1 MSSEASESAAHD
13 GAPWRNS
20 LARHLRLRGE
30 QKFEI
35 YVNVATSAT
44 MRDATYWAEILF
56 SAGIATLGLTLN
68 SPAVIIGAML
78 ISPLM
83 GPIMSAGLALAAGDF
98 ILAMRA
104 LVNIVVSSLAAIAF
118 STILVVLLPFREMT
132 SEIAARTHPNTL
144 DLVVAL
150 FSGAVGALAVCK
162 SLRGVATSLPGVA
175 IAVAL
180 MPPLCVTGYGV
191 GVFLTIDRV
200 QGTAILA
207 GGGLLFVTNL
217 VAITFSSMLV
227 FLLLH
232 IDSDEV
238 KDKIREWRSKD
249 PESSLFQRRVD
260 RFVPDQVERIGSLP
274 ARLALV
280 AAMVAMVFIPLKR
293 SFDALSAEIRQR
305 QRLNHTQRVATATWE
320 KSFAATRA
328 GGARSYI
335 DFLDVS
341 DREGVLAVTV
351 RAFISESI
359 LPEERES
366 YTRAIAKTLGR
377 RPETVQVAIVEIPT
391 STYQV
396 AKAKKEV
403 TPAPVS
409 ESAGLRFHRAA
420 QEVLAQIGASRMP
433 AGATL
438 LDQTLAI
445 GSGPPTATIIY
456 LSPAP
461 ISDDARSMIAS
472 SAREKLDL
480 PTLDTRLVHIPSE
493 TGIAFQRG
501 SATIGE
507 ATAPSIETLA
517 PALKPRLALRVIL
530 HTASNDGL
538 DARRAGAV
546 RDALIAAGAEEAR
559 IGTAI
564 SENVPNDQVIV
575 RIEKAPAITPAQANA
590 GPK

>member
-1 MSSEASESAAHD
+1 MSSDASESEFDSTAS
-13 GAPWRNS
+13 WRNW
-20 LARHLRLRGE
+20 LARHLRMQRA

-83 GPIMSAGLALAAGDF
+83 GPIMSAGLAFAAGDF

-104 LVNIVVSSLAAIAF
+104 ALNILLSSLAAIAF
-118 STILVVLLPFREMT
+118 STILVALLPFREMT
-132 SEIAARTHPNTL
+132 AEISSRTHPNTL

-191 GVFLTIDRV
+191 GVFLTVDRA
-200 QGTAILA
+200 QGLAILG
-207 GGGLLFVTNL
+207 GGGLLFLTNL

-238 KDKIREWRSKD
+238 RERIREWRASD
-249 PESSLFQRRVD
+249 PESSHFQRRVD

-280 AAMVAMVFIPLKR
+280 ATLVVMVFVPLKR
-293 SFDALSAEIRQR
+293 SFDALSSEIRQR
-305 QRLNHTQRVATATWE
+305 QHLNRTQRAAVQTWE
-320 KSFAATRA
+320 ALFATTRS
-328 GGARSYI
+328 GSARSYI
-335 DFLDVS
+335 DWMDTS
-341 DREGVLAVTV
+341 ERDGTLAITV

-359 LPEERES
+359 TPEERES
-366 YTRAIAKTLGR
+366 YVRAVASILGR
-377 RPETVQVAIVEIPT
+377 RPETIQIAVVEIPT

-396 AKAKKEV
+396 AKVKKE
-403 TPAPVS
+403 TEAAPPPVP
-409 ESAGLRFHRAA
+409 ESPGLRFHRAA
-420 QEVLAQIGASRMP
+420 QEVLAQLRASRLP
-433 AGATL
+433 PGTTL
-438 LDQTLAI
+438 LDHALAI
-445 GSGPPTATIIY
+445 GSGPPVATMTY
-456 LSPAP
+456 LAPVP
-461 ISDDARSMIAS
+461 ISEDAHSLITA
-472 SAREKLDL
+472 AVREQLDL
-480 PTLDTRLVHIPSE
+480 ASLEVHLVQVPSRTGLAFEQRDTTLNDASAKVVTELAAAVRSRPSLGFVVQ
-493 TGIAFQRG
+493 TSSDNG
-501 SATIGE
+501 
-507 ATAPSIETLA
+507 TA
-517 PALKPRLALRVIL
+517 
-530 HTASNDGL
+530 
-538 DARRAGAV
+538 ARRGNAV
-546 RDALIAAGAEEAR
+546 REAFLAAGIDAAR
-559 IGTAI
+559 IRTSA
-564 SENVPNDQVIV
+564 SENVAEGQVLV
-575 RIEKAPAITPAQANA
+575 TIEMTPLTKAQP
-590 GPK
+590 GP

>member
-1 MSSEASESAAHD
+1 MSS
-13 GAPWRNS
+13 APTERALAETPSWRNW
-20 LARHLRLRGE
+20 LARHLRLQGK

-35 YVNVATSAT
+35 YVSVATSAT

-104 LVNIVVSSLAAIAF
+104 VFNIILSSLAAITF
-118 STILVVLLPFREMT
+118 STILVALLPFREMT
-132 SEIAARTHPNTL
+132 AEIASRTHPNSL

-191 GVFLTIDRV
+191 GVFLTVDRI

-238 KDKIREWRSKD
+238 NEEIRKWRSTD
-249 PESSLFQRRVD
+249 PESAHFQRRVD

-280 AAMVAMVFIPLKR
+280 LTLLVIVFVPLKR
-293 SFDALSAEIRQR
+293 SFDALSSEIRQR
-305 QRLNHTQRVATATWE
+305 QQLNRTQR
-320 KSFAATRA
+320 AATEAWEDLFATTR
-328 GGARSYI
+328 GGSPRSYI
-335 DFLDVS
+335 DWLDVS
-341 DREGVLAVTV
+341 ERDGALAVTV
-351 RAFISESI
+351 RAFISESVT
-359 LPEERES
+359 PEERES
-366 YTRAIAKTLGR
+366 YARAIAKALGR
-377 RPETVQVAIVEIPT
+377 RPETIQVAVVEIPT

-396 AKAKKEV
+396 AKAKKEAESA
-403 TPAPVS
+403 PAPVP
-409 ESAGLRFHRAA
+409 ESAGTRFHRAA
-420 QEVLAQIGASRMP
+420 REVLAQLSASRLP
-433 AGATL
+433 PGATL
-438 LDQTLAI
+438 LDHALAI
-445 GSGPPTATIIY
+445 GSGAPTATIVY
-456 LSPAP
+456 LASAP
-461 ISDDARSMIAS
+461 ISDDASALITAA
-472 SAREKLDL
+472 AREQLDL
-480 PTLDTRLVHIPSE
+480 PTLDVHLAHIPAR
-493 TGIAFQRG
+493 TGIVFERRA
-501 SATIGE
+501 ATIPDASTPSLAALAE
-507 ATAPSIETLA
+507 AVRARP
-517 PALKPRLALRVIL
+517 ALRVIVQA
-530 HTASNDGL
+530 ASGDSL
-538 DARRAGAV
+538 DTRRTSAV
-546 RDALIAAGAEEAR
+546 RDALIAGGVGEAR
-559 IGTAI
+559 IGTSI
-564 SENVPNDQVIV
+564 SEDVPDDQVMV
-575 RIEKAPAITPAQANA
+575 LIERPAATPPHAS
-590 GPK
+590 P